1 MEKYIEERYRGE
13 REGRKRREK
22 KKGENVDIDSGE
34 RHRSIERGK
43 ETQGK
48 RQK

>member
-1 MEKYIEERYRGE
+1 MERNIGEILEERYRGE
-13 REGRKRREK
+13 RGDQKEGEK
-22 KKGENVDIDSGE
+22 VDID
-34 RHRSIERGK
+34 RGK